1 MAGNLQA
8 AARPGLA
15 AGNDAQHNK
24 VLQKQRAIKNTAD
37 KRRERGAAAAAA
49 EPVPLGERRRLAAD
63 PGAQSPADWKRKR
76 SAMEAGES
84 AIVSAGTGAR
94 PRPGP
99 ALQSW
104 PPFNRRF
111 PAPAPP
117 KRAPAPSSP
126 GPPKPRARRY
136 VPAPGERSRAVPRRA
151 APPGLAIRRRA
162 APPAGLE
169 EEEALCSSP
178 GSRCRRRR
186 RCCRRRAPGSPGG
199 SGAGLGLRRL
209 G

>member
-24 VLQKQRAIKNTAD
+24 VLQKQRAIKNTA
-37 KRRERGAAAAAA
+37 KAA
-49 EPVPLGERRRLAAD
+49 
-63 PGAQSPADWKRKR
+63 
-76 SAMEAGES
+76 
-84 AIVSAGTGAR
+84 GAR
-94 PRPGP
+94 GGGGRRCRLGSGGGWRRTPALRARLIGRENAAPWRRGKARSSLRGLERVHARGQRCRAGRRSTAASPPRP
-99 ALQSW
+99 
-104 PPFNRRF
+104 RR
-111 PAPAPP
+111 APAPP
-117 KRAPAPSSP
+117 SR
-126 GPPKPRARRY
+126 GPPKPVRACAGGAEPRR
-136 VPAPGERSRAVPRRA
+136 AGPGRA

-169 EEEALCSSP
+169 EEEEALCSSP
-178 GSRCRRRR
+178 GSRR
-186 RCCRRRAPGSPGG
+186 RRRAPGSVSG